1 MIKLDTLTP
10 NFRQN
15 ALISINALID
25 IDIGLFTLIKE
36 QYLDPSIFNVDY
48 FKESNIL
55 DYINTTYYRKVDNPL
70 YLISNINDKNL
81 LDELGYQKLD
91 LNSKK
96 RILNIISNYSFEEID
111 RDYRDLYFTGLER
124 VLLRH
129 NHFEMVG
136 FQRIAASDHDGIAKD
151 AYLYE
156 LRGDYSMAMKYYNMI
171 GESERYDICLQKSA
185 QC

>member
-1 MIKLDTLTP
+1 M
-10 NFRQN
+10 
-15 ALISINALID
+15 SIEEMLKFLGVRTQSRESID
-25 IDIGLFTLIKE
+25 LCYQMDLAAFSMMPADARADMAIYEDV
-36 QYLDPSIFNVDY
+36 Y
-48 FKESNIL
+48 
-55 DYINTTYYRKVDNPL
+55 
-70 YLISNINDKNL
+70 KNL

-96 RILNIISNYSFEEID
+96 RILDIISNYSFEEID

-185 QC
+185 L

>member
-1 MIKLDTLTP
+1 M
-10 NFRQN
+10 
-15 ALISINALID
+15 SIEEMLKFLGVRTQSRESID
-25 IDIGLFTLIKE
+25 LCYQMDLAAFSMMPADARADMAIYEDV
-36 QYLDPSIFNVDY
+36 Y
-48 FKESNIL
+48 
-55 DYINTTYYRKVDNPL
+55 
-70 YLISNINDKNL
+70 KNL

-96 RILNIISNYSFEEID
+96 RILDIISNYSFEEID

-171 GESERYDICLQKSA
+171 GESERYDICMQKSA
-185 QC
+185 K

>member
-1 MIKLDTLTP
+1 M
-10 NFRQN
+10 
-15 ALISINALID
+15 SIEEMLKFLGVRTQSRESID
-25 IDIGLFTLIKE
+25 LCYQMDLAAFSMMPADARADMAIYEDV
-36 QYLDPSIFNVDY
+36 Y
-48 FKESNIL
+48 
-55 DYINTTYYRKVDNPL
+55 
-70 YLISNINDKNL
+70 KNL

-91 LNSKK
+91 LNSNK
-96 RILNIISNYSFEEID
+96 RILDIISNYSFEEID

-171 GESERYDICLQKSA
+171 GESERYDICMQKSA
-185 QC
+185 L

>member
-1 MIKLDTLTP
+1 M
-10 NFRQN
+10 
-15 ALISINALID
+15 SIEEMLKFLGVRTQSRESID
-25 IDIGLFTLIKE
+25 LCYQMDLAAFSMMPADARADMAIYEDV
-36 QYLDPSIFNVDY
+36 Y
-48 FKESNIL
+48 
-55 DYINTTYYRKVDNPL
+55 
-70 YLISNINDKNL
+70 KNL

-96 RILNIISNYSFEEID
+96 RILDIISNYSFEEID

-171 GESERYDICLQKSA
+171 GESERYDICMQKSA
-185 QC
+185 L

>member
-1 MIKLDTLTP
+1 MTIEEMLKFLGVRTQS
-10 NFRQN
+10 RE
-15 ALISINALID
+15 SIDLCYQMDLAAFSMMPVESRTD
-25 IDIGLFTLIKE
+25 M
-36 QYLDPSIFNVDY
+36 SIYEDVY
-48 FKESNIL
+48 
-55 DYINTTYYRKVDNPL
+55 
-70 YLISNINDKNL
+70 KNL

-96 RILNIISNYSFEEID
+96 RILDILSNYSFDEID

-136 FQRIAASDHDGIAKD
+136 FQRIAGSDHDGIAKD

-156 LRGDYSMAMKYYNMI
+156 LRGDYDKAMYYYNMI
-171 GESERYDICLQKSA
+171 GESERYDACLLKSSK
-185 QC
+185 

>member
-1 MIKLDTLTP
+1 M
-10 NFRQN
+10 
-15 ALISINALID
+15 SIEEMLKFLGVRTQSRESID
-25 IDIGLFTLIKE
+25 LCYQMDLAAFSMMPADARADMAIYEDV
-36 QYLDPSIFNVDY
+36 Y
-48 FKESNIL
+48 
-55 DYINTTYYRKVDNPL
+55 
-70 YLISNINDKNL
+70 KNL

-96 RILNIISNYSFEEID
+96 RILDVISNYSFEEID

-156 LRGDYSMAMKYYNMI
+156 LRGDYAMAMKYYNMI

>member
-1 MIKLDTLTP
+1 M
-10 NFRQN
+10 
-15 ALISINALID
+15 SIEEMLKFLGVRTQSRESID
-25 IDIGLFTLIKE
+25 LCYQMDLAAFSMMPADARADMAIYEDV
-36 QYLDPSIFNVDY
+36 Y
-48 FKESNIL
+48 
-55 DYINTTYYRKVDNPL
+55 
-70 YLISNINDKNL
+70 KNL

-96 RILNIISNYSFEEID
+96 RILDVISNYSFEEID

-171 GESERYDICLQKSA
+171 GESERYDICMQKSA
-185 QC
+185 Q

>member
-1 MIKLDTLTP
+1 M
-10 NFRQN
+10 
-15 ALISINALID
+15 SIEEMLKFLGVRTQSRESID
-25 IDIGLFTLIKE
+25 LCYQMDLAAFSMMPADARADMAIYEDV
-36 QYLDPSIFNVDY
+36 Y
-48 FKESNIL
+48 
-55 DYINTTYYRKVDNPL
+55 
-70 YLISNINDKNL
+70 KNL

-96 RILNIISNYSFEEID
+96 RILDIISNYSFEEID

-171 GESERYDICLQKSA
+171 GESERYDICMQKSE
-185 QC
+185 Q

>member
-1 MIKLDTLTP
+1 M
-10 NFRQN
+10 
-15 ALISINALID
+15 SIEEMLKFLGVRTQSRESID
-25 IDIGLFTLIKE
+25 LCYQMDLAAFSMMPADARADMAIYEDV
-36 QYLDPSIFNVDY
+36 Y
-48 FKESNIL
+48 
-55 DYINTTYYRKVDNPL
+55 
-70 YLISNINDKNL
+70 KNL

-96 RILNIISNYSFEEID
+96 RILNIISNYSFDEID

-171 GESERYDICLQKSA
+171 GESERYDICMQKSA
-185 QC
+185 K

>member
-1 MIKLDTLTP
+1 M
-10 NFRQN
+10 
-15 ALISINALID
+15 SIEEMLKFLGVRTQSRESID
-25 IDIGLFTLIKE
+25 LCYQMDLAAFSMMPADARADMAIYEDV
-36 QYLDPSIFNVDY
+36 Y
-48 FKESNIL
+48 
-55 DYINTTYYRKVDNPL
+55 
-70 YLISNINDKNL
+70 KNL

-96 RILNIISNYSFEEID
+96 RILDIISNYSFEEVD

-171 GESERYDICLQKSA
+171 GESERYDICMQKSA
-185 QC
+185 Q

>member
-1 MIKLDTLTP
+1 M
-10 NFRQN
+10 
-15 ALISINALID
+15 SIEEMLKFLGVRTQSRESID
-25 IDIGLFTLIKE
+25 LCYQMDLAAFSMMPADARADMAIYEDV
-36 QYLDPSIFNVDY
+36 Y
-48 FKESNIL
+48 
-55 DYINTTYYRKVDNPL
+55 
-70 YLISNINDKNL
+70 KNL

-91 LNSKK
+91 LNTKK
-96 RILNIISNYSFEEID
+96 KVLDVLSNYSFDEID

-185 QC
+185 L

>member
-1 MIKLDTLTP
+1 M
-10 NFRQN
+10 
-15 ALISINALID
+15 SIEEMLKFLGVRTQSRESID
-25 IDIGLFTLIKE
+25 LCYQMDLAAFSMMPADARADMAIYEDV
-36 QYLDPSIFNVDY
+36 Y
-48 FKESNIL
+48 
-55 DYINTTYYRKVDNPL
+55 
-70 YLISNINDKNL
+70 KNL

-96 RILNIISNYSFEEID
+96 RILDVISNYSFEEID

-156 LRGDYSMAMKYYNMI
+156 LRGDYAMAMKYYNMI
-171 GESERYDICLQKSA
+171 GESERYDICMQKSA
-185 QC
+185 K

>member
-1 MIKLDTLTP
+1 M
-10 NFRQN
+10 
-15 ALISINALID
+15 SIEEMLKFLGVRTQSRESID
-25 IDIGLFTLIKE
+25 LCYQMDLAAFSMMPADARADMAIYEDV
-36 QYLDPSIFNVDY
+36 Y
-48 FKESNIL
+48 
-55 DYINTTYYRKVDNPL
+55 
-70 YLISNINDKNL
+70 KNL

-96 RILNIISNYSFEEID
+96 RILDIISNYSFEEID

-136 FQRIAASDHDGIAKD
+136 FQRIAGSDHDGIAKD

-156 LRGDYSMAMKYYNMI
+156 LRGDYSKAMQYYNMI
-171 GESERYDICLQKSA
+171 GETERYDACLLKSVK
-185 QC
+185 

>member
-1 MIKLDTLTP
+1 M
-10 NFRQN
+10 
-15 ALISINALID
+15 SIEEMLKFLGVRTQSRESID
-25 IDIGLFTLIKE
+25 LCYQMDLAAFSMMPADARADMAIYEDV
-36 QYLDPSIFNVDY
+36 Y
-48 FKESNIL
+48 
-55 DYINTTYYRKVDNPL
+55 
-70 YLISNINDKNL
+70 KNL

-96 RILNIISNYSFEEID
+96 RILDIISNYSFEEID

>member
-1 MIKLDTLTP
+1 M
-10 NFRQN
+10 
-15 ALISINALID
+15 SIEEMLKFLGVRTQSRESID
-25 IDIGLFTLIKE
+25 LCYQMDLAAFSMMPADARADMAIYEDV
-36 QYLDPSIFNVDY
+36 Y
-48 FKESNIL
+48 
-55 DYINTTYYRKVDNPL
+55 
-70 YLISNINDKNL
+70 KNL

-185 QC
+185 L

>member
-1 MIKLDTLTP
+1 M
-10 NFRQN
+10 
-15 ALISINALID
+15 SIEEMLKFLGVRTQSRESID
-25 IDIGLFTLIKE
+25 LCYQMDLAAFSMMPADARADMAIYEDV
-36 QYLDPSIFNVDY
+36 Y
-48 FKESNIL
+48 
-55 DYINTTYYRKVDNPL
+55 
-70 YLISNINDKNL
+70 KNL

-185 QC
+185 K

>member
-1 MIKLDTLTP
+1 M
-10 NFRQN
+10 
-15 ALISINALID
+15 SIEEMLKFLGVRTQSRESID
-25 IDIGLFTLIKE
+25 LCYQMDLAAFSMMPADARADMAIYEDV
-36 QYLDPSIFNVDY
+36 Y
-48 FKESNIL
+48 
-55 DYINTTYYRKVDNPL
+55 
-70 YLISNINDKNL
+70 KNL

-171 GESERYDICLQKSA
+171 GESERYDICMQKSA
-185 QC
+185 K

>member
-1 MIKLDTLTP
+1 M
-10 NFRQN
+10 
-15 ALISINALID
+15 SIEEMLKFLGVRTQSRESID
-25 IDIGLFTLIKE
+25 LCYQMDLAAFSMMPADARADMAIYEDV
-36 QYLDPSIFNVDY
+36 Y
-48 FKESNIL
+48 
-55 DYINTTYYRKVDNPL
+55 
-70 YLISNINDKNL
+70 KNL

-185 QC
+185 Q

>member
-1 MIKLDTLTP
+1 M
-10 NFRQN
+10 
-15 ALISINALID
+15 SIEEMLKFLGVRTQSRESID
-25 IDIGLFTLIKE
+25 LCYQMDLAAFSMMPADARADMAIYEDV
-36 QYLDPSIFNVDY
+36 Y
-48 FKESNIL
+48 
-55 DYINTTYYRKVDNPL
+55 
-70 YLISNINDKNL
+70 KNL

>member
-1 MIKLDTLTP
+1 M
-10 NFRQN
+10 
-15 ALISINALID
+15 SIEEMLKFLGVRTQSRESID
-25 IDIGLFTLIKE
+25 LCYQMDLAAFSMMPADARADMAIYEDV
-36 QYLDPSIFNVDY
+36 Y
-48 FKESNIL
+48 
-55 DYINTTYYRKVDNPL
+55 
-70 YLISNINDKNL
+70 KNL

-96 RILNIISNYSFEEID
+96 RILDIISNYSFEEID

-171 GESERYDICLQKSA
+171 GESERYDICMQKSA
-185 QC
+185 Q

>member
-1 MIKLDTLTP
+1 MTIEEMLKFLGVRTQC
-10 NFRQN
+10 RE
-15 ALISINALID
+15 SIDLCYQMDLAAFSMMPADARADMAIYED
-25 IDIGLFTLIKE
+25 V
-36 QYLDPSIFNVDY
+36 Y
-48 FKESNIL
+48 
-55 DYINTTYYRKVDNPL
+55 
-70 YLISNINDKNL
+70 KNL

-96 RILNIISNYSFEEID
+96 RILDIISNYSFEEID

-171 GESERYDICLQKSA
+171 GESERYDICMQKSA
-185 QC
+185 L

>member
-1 MIKLDTLTP
+1 M
-10 NFRQN
+10 
-15 ALISINALID
+15 SIEEMLKFLGVRTQSRESID
-25 IDIGLFTLIKE
+25 LCYQMDLAAFSMMPADARADMAIYEDV
-36 QYLDPSIFNVDY
+36 Y
-48 FKESNIL
+48 
-55 DYINTTYYRKVDNPL
+55 
-70 YLISNINDKNL
+70 KNL

-96 RILNIISNYSFEEID
+96 RILDVISNYSFEEID

>member
-1 MIKLDTLTP
+1 M
-10 NFRQN
+10 
-15 ALISINALID
+15 SIEEMLKFLGVRTQSRESID
-25 IDIGLFTLIKE
+25 LCYQMDLAAFSMMPADARADMAIYEDV
-36 QYLDPSIFNVDY
+36 Y
-48 FKESNIL
+48 
-55 DYINTTYYRKVDNPL
+55 
-70 YLISNINDKNL
+70 KNL

-96 RILNIISNYSFEEID
+96 RILDIISNYSFEEID

-156 LRGDYSMAMKYYNMI
+156 LRGDYAMAMKYYNMI

>member
-1 MIKLDTLTP
+1 M
-10 NFRQN
+10 
-15 ALISINALID
+15 SIEEMLKFLGVRTQSRESID
-25 IDIGLFTLIKE
+25 LCYQMDLAAFSMMPADAREDMAIYEDV
-36 QYLDPSIFNVDY
+36 Y
-48 FKESNIL
+48 
-55 DYINTTYYRKVDNPL
+55 
-70 YLISNINDKNL
+70 KNL

-96 RILNIISNYSFEEID
+96 RILNVISNYSFEEID

-171 GESERYDICLQKSA
+171 GESERYDICMQKSA
-185 QC
+185 K

>member
-1 MIKLDTLTP
+1 M
-10 NFRQN
+10 
-15 ALISINALID
+15 SIEEMLKFLGVRTQSRESID
-25 IDIGLFTLIKE
+25 LCYQMDLAAFSMMPADARADMAIYEDV
-36 QYLDPSIFNVDY
+36 Y
-48 FKESNIL
+48 
-55 DYINTTYYRKVDNPL
+55 
-70 YLISNINDKNL
+70 KNL

-96 RILNIISNYSFEEID
+96 RILDVISNYSFEEID

-185 QC
+185 Q

>member
-1 MIKLDTLTP
+1 M
-10 NFRQN
+10 
-15 ALISINALID
+15 SIEEMLKFLGVRTQSRESID
-25 IDIGLFTLIKE
+25 LCYQMDLAAFSMMPADARADMAIYEDV
-36 QYLDPSIFNVDY
+36 Y
-48 FKESNIL
+48 
-55 DYINTTYYRKVDNPL
+55 
-70 YLISNINDKNL
+70 KNL

-96 RILNIISNYSFEEID
+96 RILDVISNYSFEEID

-171 GESERYDICLQKSA
+171 GESERYDICMQKSA
-185 QC
+185 K

>member
-1 MIKLDTLTP
+1 M
-10 NFRQN
+10 
-15 ALISINALID
+15 SIEEMLKFLGVRTQSRESID
-25 IDIGLFTLIKE
+25 LCYQMDLAAFSMMPADARADMAIYEDV
-36 QYLDPSIFNVDY
+36 Y
-48 FKESNIL
+48 
-55 DYINTTYYRKVDNPL
+55 
-70 YLISNINDKNL
+70 KNL

-171 GESERYDICLQKSA
+171 GDSERYDICMQKSA
-185 QC
+185 K

>member
-1 MIKLDTLTP
+1 M
-10 NFRQN
+10 
-15 ALISINALID
+15 SIEEMLKFLGVRTQSRESID
-25 IDIGLFTLIKE
+25 LCYQMDLAAFSMMPADARADMAIYEDV
-36 QYLDPSIFNVDY
+36 Y
-48 FKESNIL
+48 
-55 DYINTTYYRKVDNPL
+55 
-70 YLISNINDKNL
+70 KNL

-96 RILNIISNYSFEEID
+96 RILDIISNYSFEEID

-185 QC
+185 Q

>member
-1 MIKLDTLTP
+1 M
-10 NFRQN
+10 
-15 ALISINALID
+15 SIEEMLKFLGVRTQSRESID
-25 IDIGLFTLIKE
+25 LCYQMDLAAFSMMPADARADMAIYEDV
-36 QYLDPSIFNVDY
+36 Y
-48 FKESNIL
+48 
-55 DYINTTYYRKVDNPL
+55 
-70 YLISNINDKNL
+70 KNL

-171 GESERYDICLQKSA
+171 GESERYDICMQKSA
-185 QC
+185 L

>member
-1 MIKLDTLTP
+1 MLKFLGVRTQS
-10 NFRQN
+10 RE
-15 ALISINALID
+15 SIDLCYQMDLAAFSMMPADARADMAIYED
-25 IDIGLFTLIKE
+25 V
-36 QYLDPSIFNVDY
+36 Y
-48 FKESNIL
+48 
-55 DYINTTYYRKVDNPL
+55 
-70 YLISNINDKNL
+70 KNL

-96 RILNIISNYSFEEID
+96 RILDIISNYSFEEVD

-171 GESERYDICLQKSA
+171 GESERYDICMQKSA
-185 QC
+185 Q